1 MGHGGRGPAQAR
13 RPAPPQAG
21 TVHQLAVHT
30 VGGVINNGETIMQIV
45 PRADELVVEAKVA
58 PFDID
63 QIATGATCG
72 RAHHVRQPASGL
84 RACPLTSNGS
94 SSKTPLNQHTGL
106 LSRFALPADEVAR
119 LTDIH
124 RGLAVG
130 FVGASEGVGRPD
142 LLLARSFSTATA

>member
-72 RAHHVRQPASGL
+72 RAHHVRQRASGL

-94 SSKTPLNQHTGL
+94 SSKTPLNQHRPIT
-106 LSRFALPADEVAR
+106 RFAFRCRQTRSPA
-119 LTDIH
+119 
-124 RGLAVG
+124 
-130 FVGASEGVGRPD
+130 
-142 LLLARSFSTATA
+142 